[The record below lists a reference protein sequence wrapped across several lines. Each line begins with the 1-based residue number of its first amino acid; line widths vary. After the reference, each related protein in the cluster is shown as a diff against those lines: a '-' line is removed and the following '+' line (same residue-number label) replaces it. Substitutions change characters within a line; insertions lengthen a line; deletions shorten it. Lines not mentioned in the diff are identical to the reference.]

1 MDSVNPIA
9 PMGAPVGG
17 LRAAAHRAPAFPS
30 QAAAGQEP
38 RR

>member
-9 PMGAPVGG
+9 PVGG
-17 LRAAAHRAPAFPS
+17 LRVAARRAPAFPA
-30 QAAAGQEP
+30 QAAVGQEP